1 MKKTHKNIIIVILI
15 LMLGYIAFNF
25 ERLFIMPKYRMP
37 IIDNMIDPTSTLFK
51 NEKNHGELLCG
62 EFNSK
67 NRMGAYT
74 GFSRFISTPYLALT
88 TTGVLEIDESNFSYW
103 DKFRGLSSSVAE
115 LQFQII
121 INRLL
126 RVDKVSY
133 DKHTLVWEEY
143 HAKKFADY
151 ANDEEYEKAKSTFEE
166 TKFEILWSS
175 ICEGK

>member
-1 MKKTHKNIIIVILI
+1 MKKTHKNIIIVILV

-25 ERLFIMPKYRMP
+25 ERLFIIPKYRTP
-37 IIDNMIDPTSTLFK
+37 IIDNMINPTSTLFK

-88 TTGVLEIDESNFSYW
+88 TTGELEIDENNFSSL
-103 DKFRGLSSSVAE
+103 DKFRGVTRAVVE
-115 LQFQII
+115 LNLEISI
-121 INRLL
+121 RRAL
-126 RVDKVSY
+126 REDKVSY
-133 DKHTLVWEEY
+133 DEYNLVSEEY
-143 HAKKFADY
+143 Y
-151 ANDEEYEKAKSTFEE
+151 ANYANHKGHEKAKSTFEE

-175 ICEGK
+175 ICEGR